1 MLSYPTIEQ
10 ILEETSFELICGKE
24 HLEQYIASIIVGAMQ
39 PKDAIRYIVD
49 DTLLIT
55 PGDRSDLIHTA
66 LESLRETDKDKL
78 KVSGIILSGG
88 LLPDASTM
96 DLLKKAQIPVLLSR
110 DDTYA
115 VATTIHDIT
124 VKMRPQDTL
133 KISTAVK
140 LIKDNVDLNTILKGM

>member
-1 MLSYPTIEQ
+1 
-10 ILEETSFELICGKE
+10 
-24 HLEQYIASIIVGAMQ
+24 MQ

-88 LLPDASTM
+88 LLPDASTI